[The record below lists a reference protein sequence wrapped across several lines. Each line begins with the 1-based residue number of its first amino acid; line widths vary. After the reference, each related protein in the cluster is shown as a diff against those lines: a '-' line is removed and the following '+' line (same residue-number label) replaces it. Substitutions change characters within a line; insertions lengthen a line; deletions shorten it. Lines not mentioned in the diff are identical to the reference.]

1 MTHSK
6 KIEPSVGESGE
17 MVWNNPHST
26 ISAWFLYVL
35 SWFTLHLVNIWAE
48 QSRKGENL

>member
-6 KIEPSVGESGE
+6 KIESSVGESGE
-17 MVWNNPHST
+17 VVRNNPLST

-35 SWFTLHLVNIWAE
+35 SRFTLHLANV
-48 QSRKGENL
+48 